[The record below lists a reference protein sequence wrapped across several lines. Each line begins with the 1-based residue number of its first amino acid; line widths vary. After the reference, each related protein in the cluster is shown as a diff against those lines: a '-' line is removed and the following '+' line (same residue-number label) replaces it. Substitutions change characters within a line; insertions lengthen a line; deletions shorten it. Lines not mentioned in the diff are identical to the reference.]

1 MSRPAN
7 VVGSKKRQNDYE
19 CSSPDRSPTTRNA
32 SVPSFEAASAA
43 AVHNLS
49 QHRLP
54 DQLNLSL
61 EEAREFPQLAEVER
75 RLVAERQVLRTTLE
89 DHDLQVMTQEE
100 ALLVLTRE
108 VATWKQKSLEL
119 QSQVN
124 ILRKEKDSA
133 SRTALD
139 QIDMLRA
146 SHHRELDEVR
156 MGRANT
162 ESQLQ
167 RLMIDY
173 DDTKS
178 QRDVARQRLRDLE
191 ERNED
196 MRAQLEAINRRSATT
211 DAQLRADKAH
221 RVKDHD
227 ATQHNLASLRGK
239 FDSLERLCEN
249 LRKEKDSIEKQAR
262 ESLLELQTMRC
273 KQQHGVL
280 VDIKQLNNKEQE
292 LMRKDEELQ
301 SAHLNNARLLRLM
314 AECAELHDIIRF
326 NEVTQDFVF
335 VGYQGL
341 GDVLSGDDLSRAL
354 ELKPGMSEADVLK
367 SNLQDLRNGGGSNR
381 RAVTGGSF
389 GVVGGSASG
398 SKNAVLT
405 STRFGGSAPPMSAV
419 PNAMRHLH
427 DAILEE
433 NEYLHKSGTRL
444 SDVPLRPFEGSM
456 APPSNNL
463 VECKSNEKYYWIPRT
478 VLEEAQEF
486 KAAYFPKLALGIF
499 FPFLVRMNVIWRKRE
514 QHLVSEAKRNAEQ
527 AAASSRR
534 RSTSAKR
541 ASYEEKNAQRLEDDV
556 VSKELDSLRREVR
569 LRVSSR
575 AAQEVCKQYDV
586 VARMQVRR
594 AVELQERL
602 EKLISVH
609 HQTLA
614 ERAPETLTMQTHL
627 RAVSETCRSLSI
639 HVGSKLCG
647 SSNDIKRF
655 VVSLEGTT
663 ARSAVAQSGLV
674 SATLVTQLIKCVKEF
689 ASEVHTE
696 ATVTQDS
703 LRRIADASEK
713 AATEPGPAATSA
725 KRASYEEKN
734 AQRLEDDVVSKELD
748 SLRRE
753 VRLRVSSR
761 AAQEVCKQYDV
772 VARMQV
778 RRAVELQERLE
789 KLISVHH
796 QTLAERAP
804 ETLTMQ
810 THLRAVSETCRSL
823 SIHVG
828 SKLCGSSNDIKRFV
842 VSLEGTT
849 ARSAVAQSG
858 LVSAT
863 LVTQLIKCVKEF
875 ASEVHTEATVTQD
888 SLRRIADAS
897 EKAAT
902 EPGPAGYDLNERAG
916 EEDDT
921 NRFYRHR
928 IGAYDDLED
937 EDVEL
942 ERRVR
947 AKRGY

>member
-1 MSRPAN
+1 MSRPAPAK
-7 VVGSKKRQNDYE
+7 VTRQARPHDYE
-19 CSSPDRSPTTRNA
+19 CSSPDRSPTTRNT
-32 SVPSFEAASAA
+32 SIPSFEAAAA
-43 AVHNLS
+43 GALHS
-49 QHRLP
+49 TTQHRLP
-54 DQLNLSL
+54 EPLNLSV

-75 RLVAERQVLRTTLE
+75 RLAAERHTLRETLE

-124 ILRKEKDSA
+124 ILRKEKEAA

-139 QIDMLRA
+139 QIDILRA

-156 MGRANT
+156 LARAT
-162 ESQLQ
+162 VESQLQ

-173 DDTKS
+173 DDAKS
-178 QRDVARQRLRDLE
+178 QRDVARHRHRDLE

-196 MRAQLEAINRRSATT
+196 MRAQLEAIHRRTSAT
-211 DAQLRADKAH
+211 DLQVRADATQ
-221 RVKDHD
+221 RSKDRD
-227 ATQHNLASLRGK
+227 ATQHSLATMRSK

-301 SAHLNNARLLRLM
+301 AAHLNNARLLRLM
-314 AECAELHDIIRF
+314 AECPELHDIIRF

-341 GDVLSGDDLSRAL
+341 GDVPSGDDLARAL
-354 ELKPGMSEADVLK
+354 ELKPGLSEADVLK
-367 SNLQDLRNGGGSNR
+367 SNLQDLRNGG
-381 RAVTGGSF
+381 TGGVGGNSARRRHTGGAF
-389 GVVGGSASG
+389 GVVGGGVVG
-398 SKNAVLT
+398 SKNAKLA
-405 STRFGGSAPPMSAV
+405 GGAPPMSAV

-433 NEYLHKSGTRL
+433 NAYLHSSGTRL
-444 SDVPLRPFEGSM
+444 SEVPLRPFEGSM

-463 VECKSNEKYYWIPRT
+463 LECKSNEKFYWIPRT

-486 KAAYFPKLALGIF
+486 KSAYFPKLSLGIF

-514 QHLVSEAKRNAEQ
+514 LHLVSEAKRTAEQ
-527 AAASSRR
+527 ALASTRR
-534 RSTSAKR
+534 RSASAKR
-541 ASYEEKNAQRLEDDV
+541 ASYEERNAQRLEDDA
-556 VSKELDSLRREVR
+556 VSKELDSLKREVR

-594 AVELQERL
+594 SVELQGRL
-602 EKLISVH
+602 EKLIEIH

-614 ERAPETLTMQTHL
+614 DRAPETLTMQSHL

-689 ASEVHTE
+689 ATEVHTE

-713 AATEPGPAATSA
+713 AASEPGPAA
-725 KRASYEEKN
+725 
-734 AQRLEDDVVSKELD
+734 
-748 SLRRE
+748 
-753 VRLRVSSR
+753 
-761 AAQEVCKQYDV
+761 
-772 VARMQV
+772 
-778 RRAVELQERLE
+778 
-789 KLISVHH
+789 
-796 QTLAERAP
+796 
-804 ETLTMQ
+804 
-810 THLRAVSETCRSL
+810 
-823 SIHVG
+823 
-828 SKLCGSSNDIKRFV
+828 
-842 VSLEGTT
+842 
-849 ARSAVAQSG
+849 
-858 LVSAT
+858 
-863 LVTQLIKCVKEF
+863 
-875 ASEVHTEATVTQD
+875 
-888 SLRRIADAS
+888 
-897 EKAAT
+897 
-902 EPGPAGYDLNERAG
+902 YDLNERD
-916 EEDDT
+916 DDT
-921 NRFYRHR
+921 NRIYRHR